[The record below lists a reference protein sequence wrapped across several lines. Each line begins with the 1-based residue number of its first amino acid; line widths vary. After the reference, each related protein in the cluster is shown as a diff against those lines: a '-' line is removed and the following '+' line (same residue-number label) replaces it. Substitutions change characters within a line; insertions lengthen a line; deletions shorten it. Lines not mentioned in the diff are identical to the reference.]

1 MTNDMETHLKGSF
14 NFIMLKNK
22 DVVDYILTSTQI
34 SHAILQYTFK
44 IPMSL
49 FNLVRQ
55 KNTSNILYNSL
66 GTHFFSQ
73 KY

>member
-1 MTNDMETHLKGSF
+1 MTNDMDTHLKRCF

-22 DVVDYILTSTQI
+22 DVVDCTPTNTQI
-34 SHAILQYTFK
+34 SHAILQYTFN

-49 FNLVRQ
+49 FNPVTQ
-55 KNTSNILYNSL
+55 KNTDNILYNSPSND
-66 GTHFFSQ
+66 FFLQ